1 MLETESFC
9 LFILWLTVNIDCRNP
24 VPFFFCK
31 ILAKVEWIITKCSVS
46 FVMVF
51 RFFKQTQNEEWE
63 LNWFRK
69 KVMDRSVSKEKKVK
83 RTPKHKCKHCDKVY
97 MRSQLLVDHVR
108 SKHENI
114 ENHCQKCQ
122 KNFSSY
128 ETLMNHCRT
137 VHRGFNYNCP
147 DCPKQFRN
155 RSSLYRYV
163 HK

>member
-1 MLETESFC
+1 M
-9 LFILWLTVNIDCRNP
+9 
-24 VPFFFCK
+24 
-31 ILAKVEWIITKCSVS
+31 
-46 FVMVF
+46 F
-51 RFFKQTQNEEWE
+51 RFVCYCFQVFQKSTKRRIRIGLE
-63 LNWFRK
+63 K

>member
-1 MLETESFC
+1 MFRL
-9 LFILWLTVNIDCRNP
+9 LWFSV
-24 VPFFFCK
+24 FSK
-31 ILAKVEWIITKCSVS
+31 KKHKTKN
-46 FVMVF
+46 
-51 RFFKQTQNEEWE
+51 K
-63 LNWFRK
+63 NWFRK

-155 RSSLYRYV
+155 RSSLYRYI